1 MCGKEKES
9 TTMARKQRPPYFR
22 VAFPGPVKTVSEG
35 TWDGGW
41 KRRTYIDLGEYRLRD
56 VVTDMRMDSA
66 LDEAAD
72 DPGSVVGLGHF
83 LVWRWVLSVS
93 RDGRTERQGLMR
105 FILSILAAT
114 AAFAASGL
122 VCLSIAIGA
131 VDAVDSGRLRELLQL
146 SGIALPGLVL
156 PLLWAAHM
164 VMNFKAWCGAR
175 ASRK

>member
-1 MCGKEKES
+1 MCGKEMES

-35 TWDGGW
+35 IWDGGW
-41 KRRTYIDLGEYRLRD
+41 KYRAYIELGQYRLWD

-83 LVWRWVLSVS
+83 LVWRWVLSVT
-93 RDGRTERQGLMR
+93 RDGRTERQGLMH
-105 FILSILAAT
+105 FILSIVAVT
-114 AAFAASGL
+114 AAFAIGGL
-122 VCLSIAIGA
+122 VCFSIAIG
-131 VDAVDSGRLRELLQL
+131 VLDAAASGRLRELLEL
-146 SGIALPGLVL
+146 SGIALLGLALPL

-164 VMNFKAWCGAR
+164 VMNFRAWCG
-175 ASRK
+175 S